1 MKGNN
6 QAFVCTCT
14 NSENRMG
21 MIKHIPGLVDAPA
34 QSEDKSDIVAVERK
48 ETINHEQNED
58 RI

>member
-6 QAFVCTCT
+6 QAFVCTYT

-21 MIKHIPGLVDAPA
+21 MIKHIPAVVDAPA
-34 QSEDKSDIVAVERK
+34 QSEDKSDIVVVEGK

>member
-1 MKGNN
+1 
-6 QAFVCTCT
+6 
-14 NSENRMG
+14 MG

-34 QSEDKSDIVAVERK
+34 QSEDKSDIVAVEGK